1 MAKKEIPV
9 EREYIIPLRKRISTV
24 PRYRRTPKAIK
35 VIKEFIAKHMRVAE
49 RDLNKVKIDK
59 WLNQEIWF
67 RGIQNPPNKIKV
79 KAKRDGENV
88 IVTLVDLPDK
98 IKFAK
103 AREDKQKSE
112 SEKKKSTQ
120 KSMKKEEKPEN
131 LEERNQKEHTEE
143 EKKEET
149 EKEQAGKESELKQA
163 DLRAREQK
171 HLKALKEPK
180 IQRKA
185 LQK

>member
-9 EREYIIPLRKRISTV
+9 EREYIIPLREKISTV

-35 VIKEFIAKHMRVAE
+35 VIKEFIAKHMRVVD

-59 WLNQEIWF
+59 WLNQEVWF
-67 RGIQNPPNKIKV
+67 RGIQNPPDKIKV

-103 AREDKQKSE
+103 VREDKQKSE
-112 SEKKKSTQ
+112 ADKKKAKKKADTQ
-120 KSMKKEEKPEN
+120 KSGISGASSSDELKEKKNEE
-131 LEERNQKEHTEE
+131 
-143 EKKEET
+143 KEET
-149 EKEQAGKESELKQA
+149 PEEK
-163 DLRAREQK
+163 
-171 HLKALKEPK
+171 
-180 IQRKA
+180 
-185 LQK
+185 